1 MKKVLLGIF
10 LLPLLFGFSFAQKSA
25 NNQSNVIE
33 KPQIARVLRSVQS
46 DSFIAYWNEEF
57 RVNNPK
63 VCDITYDAFTPMYER
78 YIALSKED
86 RATVN
91 STVDALEP
99 DYTIGDIIKTLVA
112 KYYPNNKKAKNEKKK
127 LDQKSIIVIAVVVA
141 LVGATSISILFIL
154 KNQKVIK

>member
-10 LLPLLFGFSFAQKSA
+10 LLPLLFGFSFASKTTKNA
-25 NNQSNVIE
+25 SNVVE
-33 KPQIARVLRSVQS
+33 KPQIARVLRSAQS
-46 DSFIAYWNEEF
+46 DSFITYWNEEF
-57 RVNNPK
+57 RVENPK
-63 VCDITYDAFTPMYER
+63 VCDITNEAFTPMYDR
-78 YIALSKED
+78 YISLNKED

-99 DYTIGDIIKTLVA
+99 DYTIGDIIKTLVS

-127 LDQKSIIVIAVVVA
+127 LNQTSIIVIAVVVA